1 MPREGQF
8 SLTEVRTY
16 SPPASQR
23 WYVRP
28 LRREGLLRKCC
39 RIAIYH
45 FESKI
50 ISRGAGRSAIAA
62 AAYQSGEKL
71 YNDYD
76 GLTHD
81 YTKKGG
87 VLYTEILLPPQAPT
101 AWKDRQTLWAAVESA
116 EKTKDSRLARQL
128 IVALPI
134 ELGRD
139 DWLLLLR
146 GFIRTECVDKG
157 MCADFA
163 IHDPDGHNPH
173 AHIMLT
179 MRPLDAHGKWQSK
192 TQKEYLC
199 RKADKE
205 RGFTAQEFLPAKE
218 DGWEKQYKYKNAAGV
233 SAWLTPTQAAR
244 ETGWERCSKQPKAA
258 KFGRQN
264 PLCARWNSPEQLL
277 DWREAWA
284 DAVNRTLE
292 EKQQSARVT
301 HLSHAALGLDE
312 QPTVHEGSQARNL
325 ELRGIKADRC
335 ELNRQIRADNKLL
348 RELKAQLAKLSKA
361 VENAVEHIAETL
373 ERLRSSL
380 IMLQYRLLV
389 NHKQADT
396 WKRQVNYYRPILQD
410 YHAVTQQ
417 LADKKSEQEQ
427 LQTNRN
433 AMSPLQIKQRRQ
445 LAEQIA
451 TLTEEIEELR
461 SRQAMILRNLDCKNN
476 GEAQRFGS
484 YLDKLEEM
492 QQNLAAQRENLA
504 QRLSSTTKQY
514 LEIENMIQP
523 KDADAVHRH
532 RTAMRK
538 ASTAE
543 IYRQIQ
549 TTATVDDILFSK
561 AEQRAEQI
569 TADTRNDAVFTRKP
583 TEPTR

>member
-1 MPREGQF
+1 M
-8 SLTEVRTY
+8 
-16 SPPASQR
+16 
-23 WYVRP
+23 
-28 LRREGLLRKCC
+28 
-39 RIAIYH
+39 
-45 FESKI
+45 
-50 ISRGAGRSAIAA
+50 
-62 AAYQSGEKL
+62 
-71 YNDYD
+71 
-76 GLTHD
+76 
-81 YTKKGG
+81 
-87 VLYTEILLPPQAPT
+87 
-101 AWKDRQTLWAAVESA
+101 WAAVESA

-128 IVALPI
+128 IVALPV

-146 GFIRTECVDKG
+146 SFIRTECVDKG

-199 RKADKE
+199 RKADE
-205 RGFTAQEFLPAKE
+205 EHGFTAQEFLQAKE

-233 SAWLTPTQAAR
+233 SAWLTPTQAANGP
-244 ETGWERCSKQPKAA
+244 GWERCSKQPKAA

-277 DWREAWA
+277 EWREAWA
-284 DAVNRTLE
+284 DAVNRALE

-312 QPTVHEGSQARNL
+312 QPAVHEGGQARSL
-325 ELRGIKADRC
+325 ELQGIKADRC

-361 VENAVEHIAETL
+361 VENTVEHIAETL

-427 LQTNRN
+427 LQTNRSVL
-433 AMSPLQIKQRRQ
+433 SPLQIKQRRQ

-451 TLTEEIEELR
+451 ALTEEIEELR
-461 SRQAMILRNLDCKNN
+461 SRQAMILHNLDCKNN
-476 GEAQRFGS
+476 GEAKRFGG

-492 QQNLAAQRENLA
+492 QEKLAAQRESLT
-504 QRLSSTTKQY
+504 QQLSATTKQY
-514 LEIENMIQP
+514 LEIENTISP
-523 KDADAVHRH
+523 KDVNTVRQH
-532 RTAMRK
+532 RTALRPAIAFEREQQLSHNGYIDNISIQIAQQIVDAQIVGNKMSEK
-538 ASTAE
+538 FKTAMPQHRDTL
-543 IYRQIQ
+543 YR
-549 TTATVDDILFSK
+549 
-561 AEQRAEQI
+561 
-569 TADTRNDAVFTRKP
+569 
-583 TEPTR
+583 

>member
-1 MPREGQF
+1 M
-8 SLTEVRTY
+8 
-16 SPPASQR
+16 
-23 WYVRP
+23 
-28 LRREGLLRKCC
+28 
-39 RIAIYH
+39 
-45 FESKI
+45 
-50 ISRGAGRSAIAA
+50 
-62 AAYQSGEKL
+62 
-71 YNDYD
+71 
-76 GLTHD
+76 
-81 YTKKGG
+81 
-87 VLYTEILLPPQAPT
+87 
-101 AWKDRQTLWAAVESA
+101 
-116 EKTKDSRLARQL
+116 
-128 IVALPI
+128 
-134 ELGRD
+134 
-139 DWLLLLR
+139 
-146 GFIRTECVDKG
+146 
-157 MCADFA
+157 
-163 IHDPDGHNPH
+163 
-173 AHIMLT
+173 
-179 MRPLDAHGKWQSK
+179 
-192 TQKEYLC
+192 
-199 RKADKE
+199 
-205 RGFTAQEFLPAKE
+205 
-218 DGWEKQYKYKNAAGV
+218 

-244 ETGWERCSKQPKAA
+244 EPGWERCSKQPKAA

-284 DAVNRTLE
+284 DAVNCALE

-312 QPTVHEGSQARNL
+312 QPTVHEGSQARSL
-325 ELRGIKADRC
+325 ELQGIKADRC

-348 RELKAQLAKLSKA
+348 RELKAQLAKLSKV
-361 VENAVEHIAETL
+361 VENTVEHIAETL
-373 ERLRSSL
+373 ERLHSSL

-389 NHKQADT
+389 NRKRADT

-427 LQTNRN
+427 LQTNRSVL
-433 AMSPLQIKQRRQ
+433 SPLQIVRRRQ

-451 TLTEEIEELR
+451 ALTEKIEELR
-461 SRQAMILRNLDCKNN
+461 SRQAMILHNLDCKNN

-504 QRLSSTTKQY
+504 QQLSATTKQY

-523 KDADAVHRH
+523 EDVDAVHRH

-561 AEQRAEQI
+561 VEQRAEQI

>member
-1 MPREGQF
+1 ME
-8 SLTEVRTY
+8 TT
-16 SPPASQR
+16 
-23 WYVRP
+23 
-28 LRREGLLRKCC
+28 
-39 RIAIYH
+39 
-45 FESKI
+45 
-50 ISRGAGRSAIAA
+50 
-62 AAYQSGEKL
+62 
-71 YNDYD
+71 
-76 GLTHD
+76 
-81 YTKKGG
+81 
-87 VLYTEILLPPQAPT
+87 
-101 AWKDRQTLWAAVESA
+101 

-134 ELGRD
+134 ELGQD

-146 GFIRTECVDKG
+146 GFIQAECVDKG

-179 MRPLDAHGKWQSK
+179 MRPLDAHGKWQGK

-199 RKADKE
+199 RKADGE
-205 RGFTAQEFLPAKE
+205 RSFTAQEFLQAKE

-244 ETGWERCSKQPKAA
+244 EPGWERCSKQPKAA

-277 DWREAWA
+277 DWRESWA
-284 DAVNRTLE
+284 YAVNRALE

-312 QPTVHEGSQARNL
+312 QPTVHEGSQARSL
-325 ELRGIKADRC
+325 ELQGIKADRC

-361 VENAVEHIAETL
+361 VENTVERIAETL

-380 IMLQYRLLV
+380 ILLQYRLLV

-396 WKRQVNYYRPILQD
+396 WKRQVRYYRPILQD
-410 YHAVTQQ
+410 YQAITKQ
-417 LADKKSEQEQ
+417 LTDKKSEQEQ
-427 LQTNRN
+427 LQTNRSVL
-433 AMSPLQIKQRRQ
+433 SPLQIAQRRQ

-451 TLTEEIEELR
+451 ALTEEIEELR
-461 SRQAMILRNLDCKNN
+461 SRQAMILHNLDCKNN

-492 QQNLAAQRENLA
+492 QEKLAAQRESLV
-504 QRLSSTTKQY
+504 QQLSTTTKQY
-514 LEIENMIQP
+514 LEIENTIQL
-523 KDADAVHRH
+523 KDADAIRQHRAA
-532 RTAMRK
+532 RRK

-543 IYRQIQ
+543 IYHQIQ
-549 TTATVDDILFSK
+549 ATTDVDDTLFSK
-561 AEQRAEQI
+561 AEQRVEQI
-569 TADTRNDAVFTRKP
+569 TADTHNDAVPARKP
-583 TEPTR
+583 TEHTR

>member
-1 MPREGQF
+1 M
-8 SLTEVRTY
+8 
-16 SPPASQR
+16 
-23 WYVRP
+23 
-28 LRREGLLRKCC
+28 
-39 RIAIYH
+39 
-45 FESKI
+45 
-50 ISRGAGRSAIAA
+50 
-62 AAYQSGEKL
+62 
-71 YNDYD
+71 
-76 GLTHD
+76 
-81 YTKKGG
+81 
-87 VLYTEILLPPQAPT
+87 
-101 AWKDRQTLWAAVESA
+101 WAAVETA

-134 ELGRD
+134 ELERD

-146 GFIRTECVDKG
+146 GFIQMECVDKG

-173 AHIMLT
+173 AHIMVT

-199 RKADKE
+199 RKADEE
-205 RGFTAQEFLPAKE
+205 RGFTAQEFLQAKE
-218 DGWEKQYKYKNAAGV
+218 DGWEKQYKYRSAAGV

-244 ETGWERCSKQPKAA
+244 EPGWERCSKQPKAA

-284 DAVNRTLE
+284 DAVNRALE

-312 QPTVHEGSQARNL
+312 QPTVHEGSQARSL
-325 ELRGIKADRC
+325 EFQGIKADRC

-348 RELKAQLAKLSKA
+348 RELKAQLAKLSKV
-361 VENAVEHIAETL
+361 VENTVEHIAETL

-396 WKRQVNYYRPILQD
+396 WERQVNYYRPILQD

-417 LADKKSEQEQ
+417 LSHKKSEQEN

-433 AMSPLQIKQRRQ
+433 AVPLLQIAQRRQ

-451 TLTEEIEELR
+451 ALTEEIEELR
-461 SRQAMILRNLDCKNN
+461 SRQAMILHNLDCKNN
-476 GEAQRFGS
+476 SEAQRFGS

-492 QQNLAAQRENLA
+492 KEKRAAQRESLV
-504 QRLSSTTKQY
+504 QQLSATTKQY
-514 LEIENMIQP
+514 LGIENTIQPEDVDAVHQQRIALRPIIAIERERTLYRESRVDDTAISLTEKIVDTEIEN
-523 KDADAVHRH
+523 VY
-532 RTAMRK
+532 
-538 ASTAE
+538 ST
-543 IYRQIQ
+543 
-549 TTATVDDILFSK
+549 SK
-561 AEQRAEQI
+561 QQNISQSHNEKFR
-569 TADTRNDAVFTRKP
+569 
-583 TEPTR
+583 

>member
-1 MPREGQF
+1 M
-8 SLTEVRTY
+8 
-16 SPPASQR
+16 
-23 WYVRP
+23 
-28 LRREGLLRKCC
+28 
-39 RIAIYH
+39 
-45 FESKI
+45 
-50 ISRGAGRSAIAA
+50 
-62 AAYQSGEKL
+62 
-71 YNDYD
+71 
-76 GLTHD
+76 
-81 YTKKGG
+81 
-87 VLYTEILLPPQAPT
+87 
-101 AWKDRQTLWAAVESA
+101 ESA

-146 GFIRTECVDKG
+146 DFIQTECVDKG

-173 AHIMLT
+173 AHITVT

-199 RKADKE
+199 R
-205 RGFTAQEFLPAKE
+205 
-218 DGWEKQYKYKNAAGV
+218 
-233 SAWLTPTQAAR
+233 
-244 ETGWERCSKQPKAA
+244 
-258 KFGRQN
+258 
-264 PLCARWNSPEQLL
+264 
-277 DWREAWA
+277 
-284 DAVNRTLE
+284 
-292 EKQQSARVT
+292 
-301 HLSHAALGLDE
+301 
-312 QPTVHEGSQARNL
+312 
-325 ELRGIKADRC
+325 
-335 ELNRQIRADNKLL
+335 
-348 RELKAQLAKLSKA
+348 
-361 VENAVEHIAETL
+361 
-373 ERLRSSL
+373 SL

-389 NHKQADT
+389 NRKRADT

-417 LADKKSEQEQ
+417 LTDKKSEQEQ
-427 LQTNRN
+427 LQTNRSVL
-433 AMSPLQIKQRRQ
+433 SPLQIVRRRQ

-451 TLTEEIEELR
+451 ALTEEIEELR
-461 SRQAMILRNLDCKNN
+461 SRQAMILHNLDCKNN

-504 QRLSSTTKQY
+504 QQLSATTKQY

-523 KDADAVHRH
+523 EDADAVHRH

-569 TADTRNDAVFTRKP
+569 TADTRNDAAFTRKP

>member
-1 MPREGQF
+1 M
-8 SLTEVRTY
+8 
-16 SPPASQR
+16 
-23 WYVRP
+23 
-28 LRREGLLRKCC
+28 
-39 RIAIYH
+39 
-45 FESKI
+45 
-50 ISRGAGRSAIAA
+50 
-62 AAYQSGEKL
+62 
-71 YNDYD
+71 
-76 GLTHD
+76 
-81 YTKKGG
+81 
-87 VLYTEILLPPQAPT
+87 
-101 AWKDRQTLWAAVESA
+101 ESA
-116 EKTKDSRLARQL
+116 KKTKDSRLARQL

-134 ELGRD
+134 ELGRN

-146 GFIRTECVDKG
+146 GFIQTECVDKG

-173 AHIMLT
+173 AHIMVT

-199 RKADKE
+199 RKADEE
-205 RGFTAQEFLPAKE
+205 RGFTAQEFLQAKE
-218 DGWEKQYKYKNAAGV
+218 DGWEKQYKYRSAAGV

-244 ETGWERCSKQPKAA
+244 EPGWERCSKQPKAA

-284 DAVNRTLE
+284 DAVNRALE

-312 QPTVHEGSQARNL
+312 QPTVHEGSQARSL
-325 ELRGIKADRC
+325 ELQGIKADLC

-348 RELKAQLAKLSKA
+348 RELKAQLAKLSKV
-361 VENAVEHIAETL
+361 VENTVEHIAETL

-389 NHKQADT
+389 NRKRADT

-417 LADKKSEQEQ
+417 LTDKKSEQEQ
-427 LQTNRN
+427 LQTNRSVL
-433 AMSPLQIKQRRQ
+433 SPLQIVRRRQ

-461 SRQAMILRNLDCKNN
+461 SRQAMILHNLDCKNN
-476 GEAQRFGS
+476 GEAKRFGS

-492 QQNLAAQRENLA
+492 QEKLTTQREILT
-504 QRLSSTTKQY
+504 QQLSIGTKQY
-514 LEIENMIQP
+514 LEIENAIHAE
-523 KDADAVHRH
+523 DAAAVYQQC
-532 RTAMRK
+532 TAVRPII
-538 ASTAE
+538 AVEREQALLHES
-543 IYRQIQ
+543 R
-549 TTATVDDILFSK
+549 VDDAAIQL
-561 AEQRAEQI
+561 AEQLVDAKNKYSYNKANQRSPVRSRTDRA
-569 TADTRNDAVFTRKP
+569 R
-583 TEPTR
+583 

>member
-1 MPREGQF
+1 MAISSGRISAPK
-8 SLTEVRTY
+8 
-16 SPPASQR
+16 
-23 WYVRP
+23 
-28 LRREGLLRKCC
+28 RRHPNM
-39 RIAIYH
+39 ADFH
-45 FESKI
+45 
-50 ISRGAGRSAIAA
+50 
-62 AAYQSGEKL
+62 
-71 YNDYD
+71 
-76 GLTHD
+76 
-81 YTKKGG
+81 TKKGG
-87 VLYTEILLPPQAPT
+87 VLSAEILLPPQAST

-134 ELGRD
+134 KLGRD

-146 GFIRTECVDKG
+146 GFIQTECVDKG

-179 MRPLDAHGKWQSK
+179 MRPLDAHGKWQGK

-199 RKADKE
+199 CKADEE
-205 RGFTAQEFLPAKE
+205 RGFTAQEFLQAKE

-233 SAWLTPTQAAR
+233 SAWLTPAQAAR
-244 ETGWERCSKQPKAA
+244 EPGWERCSKQPKAA

-284 DAVNRTLE
+284 DAVNRALE

-312 QPTVHEGSQARNL
+312 QPTVHEGSQARSL
-325 ELRGIKADRC
+325 ALQGIKADRC

-361 VENAVEHIAETL
+361 VENTVEHIAETL

-417 LADKKSEQEQ
+417 LVDKKSEQEQ
-427 LQTNRN
+427 LQTNCN
-433 AMSPLQIKQRRQ
+433 AVSPLQIIQRRQ

-451 TLTEEIEELR
+451 ALTEEIEELR
-461 SRQAMILRNLDCKNN
+461 SRQAMILHNLDCKNN

-484 YLDKLEEM
+484 YLNKLEEM
-492 QQNLAAQRENLA
+492 QEKLAAQRESLA
-504 QRLSSTTKQY
+504 QQLSTTTKQY
-514 LEIENMIQP
+514 LEIKNEIHP
-523 KDADAVHRH
+523 EDADAVYQQCAALRPSITVE
-532 RTAMRK
+532 R
-538 ASTAE
+538 E
-543 IYRQIQ
+543 Q
-549 TTATVDDILFSK
+549 TLFREGRVDDTSILLAKQIVDTKIGHDYNETKKKIK
-561 AEQRAEQI
+561 ALNHTDRVRYCERGN
-569 TADTRNDAVFTRKP
+569 TD
-583 TEPTR
+583 

>member
-1 MPREGQF
+1 M
-8 SLTEVRTY
+8 
-16 SPPASQR
+16 
-23 WYVRP
+23 
-28 LRREGLLRKCC
+28 
-39 RIAIYH
+39 
-45 FESKI
+45 
-50 ISRGAGRSAIAA
+50 
-62 AAYQSGEKL
+62 
-71 YNDYD
+71 
-76 GLTHD
+76 
-81 YTKKGG
+81 
-87 VLYTEILLPPQAPT
+87 
-101 AWKDRQTLWAAVESA
+101 ESA

-128 IVALPI
+128 IVALPV

-146 GFIRTECVDKG
+146 SFIRTECVDKG

-199 RKADKE
+199 RKADE
-205 RGFTAQEFLPAKE
+205 EHGFTAQEFLQAKE

-233 SAWLTPTQAAR
+233 SAWLTPTQAANGP
-244 ETGWERCSKQPKAA
+244 GWERCSKQPKAA

-277 DWREAWA
+277 EWREAWA
-284 DAVNRTLE
+284 DAVNRALE

-312 QPTVHEGSQARNL
+312 QPAVHEGGQARSL
-325 ELRGIKADRC
+325 ELQGIKADRC

-361 VENAVEHIAETL
+361 VENTVEHIAETL

-427 LQTNRN
+427 LQTNRSVL
-433 AMSPLQIKQRRQ
+433 SPLQIKQRRQ

-451 TLTEEIEELR
+451 ALTEEIEELR
-461 SRQAMILRNLDCKNN
+461 SRQAMILHNLDCKNN
-476 GEAQRFGS
+476 GEAKRFGG

-492 QQNLAAQRENLA
+492 QEKLAAQRESLT
-504 QRLSSTTKQY
+504 QQLSATTKQY
-514 LEIENMIQP
+514 LEIENTISP
-523 KDADAVHRH
+523 KDVNTVRQH
-532 RTAMRK
+532 RTALRPAIAFEREQQLSHNGYIDNISIQIAQQIVDAQIVGNKMSEK
-538 ASTAE
+538 FKTAMPQHRDTL
-543 IYRQIQ
+543 YR
-549 TTATVDDILFSK
+549 
-561 AEQRAEQI
+561 
-569 TADTRNDAVFTRKP
+569 
-583 TEPTR
+583 

>member
-1 MPREGQF
+1 ME
-8 SLTEVRTY
+8 TT
-16 SPPASQR
+16 
-23 WYVRP
+23 
-28 LRREGLLRKCC
+28 
-39 RIAIYH
+39 
-45 FESKI
+45 
-50 ISRGAGRSAIAA
+50 
-62 AAYQSGEKL
+62 
-71 YNDYD
+71 
-76 GLTHD
+76 
-81 YTKKGG
+81 
-87 VLYTEILLPPQAPT
+87 
-101 AWKDRQTLWAAVESA
+101 
-116 EKTKDSRLARQL
+116 EKTKDSRLAHQL

-146 GFIRTECVDKG
+146 GFIQTECVDKG

-173 AHIMLT
+173 AHIMVT

-199 RKADKE
+199 RKADEE
-205 RGFTAQEFLPAKE
+205 RGFTAQEFLQAKE
-218 DGWEKQYKYKNAAGV
+218 DGWEKQYKYRSAAGV

-244 ETGWERCSKQPKAA
+244 EPGWERCSKQPKAA

-284 DAVNRTLE
+284 DAVNRALE

-312 QPTVHEGSQARNL
+312 QPTVHEGSQARSL
-325 ELRGIKADRC
+325 ELQGIKADRC

-361 VENAVEHIAETL
+361 VENTVEHIAETL

-380 IMLQYRLLV
+380 ILLQYRLLV

-396 WKRQVNYYRPILQD
+396 WKRQVRYYRPILQD
-410 YHAVTQQ
+410 YQAITKQ
-417 LADKKSEQEQ
+417 LTDKKSEQEQ
-427 LQTNRN
+427 LQTNRSVL
-433 AMSPLQIKQRRQ
+433 SPLQIAQRRQ

-451 TLTEEIEELR
+451 ALTEEIEELR
-461 SRQAMILRNLDCKNN
+461 SRQAMILHNLDCKNN

-492 QQNLAAQRENLA
+492 QEKLAAQRESLV
-504 QRLSSTTKQY
+504 QQLSTTTKQY
-514 LEIENMIQP
+514 LEIENTIQL
-523 KDADAVHRH
+523 KDADAIRQHRAA
-532 RTAMRK
+532 RRK

-543 IYRQIQ
+543 IYHQIQ
-549 TTATVDDILFSK
+549 ATTDVDDTLFSK
-561 AEQRAEQI
+561 AEQRVEQI
-569 TADTRNDAVFTRKP
+569 TADTHNDAVPARKP
-583 TEPTR
+583 TEHTR

>member
-1 MPREGQF
+1 ME
-8 SLTEVRTY
+8 
-16 SPPASQR
+16 A
-23 WYVRP
+23 
-28 LRREGLLRKCC
+28 
-39 RIAIYH
+39 
-45 FESKI
+45 
-50 ISRGAGRSAIAA
+50 
-62 AAYQSGEKL
+62 
-71 YNDYD
+71 
-76 GLTHD
+76 
-81 YTKKGG
+81 
-87 VLYTEILLPPQAPT
+87 
-101 AWKDRQTLWAAVESA
+101 A

-199 RKADKE
+199 RKADEE
-205 RGFTAQEFLPAKE
+205 RGFTAQEFLQAKE
-218 DGWEKQYKYKNAAGV
+218 DGWEKQYKYKNIAGV

-244 ETGWERCSKQPKAA
+244 EPGWERCSKQPKAA

-284 DAVNRTLE
+284 DAVNRALE
-292 EKQQSARVT
+292 EKQQPARVT
-301 HLSHAALGLDE
+301 HLSHAVLGLDA

-325 ELRGIKADRC
+325 EMQGIKADRC

-348 RELKAQLAKLSKA
+348 RELKAQLARLSTV
-361 VENAVEHIAETL
+361 VENTVEHIAETL

-389 NHKQADT
+389 NRKQADT
-396 WKRQVNYYRPILQD
+396 WERQVNYYRPILQD
-410 YHAVTQQ
+410 YHAVTRQ

-433 AMSPLQIKQRRQ
+433 ALSPLQITRRRQ

-451 TLTEEIEELR
+451 ALSEEIEELR
-461 SRQAMILRNLDCKNN
+461 SRQAMILHDLDCKNN

-492 QQNLAAQRENLA
+492 QTHLVAQRENLM
-504 QRLSSTTKQY
+504 QQY
-514 LEIENMIQP
+514 SENMAQYIEVANTISP
-523 KDADAVHRH
+523 RNIHAVRH
-532 RTAMRK
+532 CRK
-538 ASTAE
+538 ALRPEIAIERERLLSDAKVFDFYTIRYAE
-543 IYRQIQ
+543 KNVDEQIQ
-549 TTATVDDILFSK
+549 GSIHKERQS
-561 AEQRAEQI
+561 
-569 TADTRNDAVFTRKP
+569 TRRSLSDGQTR
-583 TEPTR
+583 

>member
-1 MPREGQF
+1 M
-8 SLTEVRTY
+8 
-16 SPPASQR
+16 
-23 WYVRP
+23 
-28 LRREGLLRKCC
+28 
-39 RIAIYH
+39 
-45 FESKI
+45 
-50 ISRGAGRSAIAA
+50 
-62 AAYQSGEKL
+62 
-71 YNDYD
+71 
-76 GLTHD
+76 
-81 YTKKGG
+81 
-87 VLYTEILLPPQAPT
+87 
-101 AWKDRQTLWAAVESA
+101 WKDRQTLWAAVESA

-146 GFIRTECVDKG
+146 GFIQTECVDKG

-199 RKADKE
+199 RKADEE
-205 RGFTAQEFLPAKE
+205 RGFTAQEFLQAKE

-233 SAWLTPTQAAR
+233 SAWLTPTQAANGP
-244 ETGWERCSKQPKAA
+244 GWERCSKQPKAA

-277 DWREAWA
+277 EWREAWA
-284 DAVNRTLE
+284 DAVNRALE

-301 HLSHAALGLDE
+301 HLSHTALGLDE
-312 QPTVHEGSQARNL
+312 QPTVHEGSQAKKL
-325 ELRGIKADRC
+325 EMQGIKADRC

-348 RELKAQLAKLSKA
+348 RELKAQLAKLSK
-361 VENAVEHIAETL
+361 VVGNTVEHIAETL

-417 LADKKSEQEQ
+417 LTDKKSEQKQ
-427 LQTNRN
+427 LQTSRS
-433 AMSPLQIKQRRQ
+433 AVSPLQIIQRRQ
-445 LAEQIA
+445 LAKQIA
-451 TLTEEIEELR
+451 ALTEEIEELR
-461 SRQAMILRNLDCKNN
+461 SRQAMILHNLDCKNN
-476 GEAQRFGS
+476 GEARRFGS

-492 QQNLAAQRENLA
+492 QTRLVAQREALMQQHSKNMA
-504 QRLSSTTKQY
+504 QY
-514 LEIENMIQP
+514 IEVANTISP
-523 KDADAVHRH
+523 RNIRAVHHCRAALRPDITAEREYPLVDADNFDLS
-532 RTAMRK
+532 AMQY
-538 ASTAE
+538 AE
-543 IYRQIQ
+543 RYVDAQIKDNICKSQ
-549 TTATVDDILFSK
+549 QKKNSHIHDDM
-561 AEQRAEQI
+561 
-569 TADTRNDAVFTRKP
+569 TR
-583 TEPTR
+583 

>member
-1 MPREGQF
+1 M
-8 SLTEVRTY
+8 
-16 SPPASQR
+16 
-23 WYVRP
+23 
-28 LRREGLLRKCC
+28 
-39 RIAIYH
+39 
-45 FESKI
+45 
-50 ISRGAGRSAIAA
+50 
-62 AAYQSGEKL
+62 
-71 YNDYD
+71 
-76 GLTHD
+76 
-81 YTKKGG
+81 
-87 VLYTEILLPPQAPT
+87 LPPQAPV
-101 AWKDRQTLWAAVESA
+101 AWKERQTLWAAVESA

-146 GFIRTECVDKG
+146 SFIQTECVDKG

-179 MRPLDAHGKWQSK
+179 MRPLDAHGKWQGK

-205 RGFTAQEFLPAKE
+205 RGFTAQEFLQVKE

-233 SAWLTPTQAAR
+233 SAWLTPTQAAC
-244 ETGWERCSKQPKAA
+244 EPGWERCSKQPKAA

-284 DAVNRTLE
+284 NAVNRALE
-292 EKQQSARVT
+292 EKQQTAHVT

-312 QPTVHEGSQARNL
+312 QPTVHEGSQARSL
-325 ELRGIKADRC
+325 ELQGIKADRC

-361 VENAVEHIAETL
+361 VENTVEHIAETL

-380 IMLQYRLLV
+380 ILLQYRLLV

-396 WKRQVNYYRPILQD
+396 WERQVNYYRPILQD

-417 LADKKSEQEQ
+417 LTDKKSEQEQ
-427 LQTNRN
+427 LQTNR
-433 AMSPLQIKQRRQ
+433 SVLSLLQIPQRRQ

-451 TLTEEIEELR
+451 ALTEEIEELR
-461 SRQAMILRNLDCKNN
+461 SRQAMILHNLDCKNN

-484 YLDKLEEM
+484 YLDKLEEI
-492 QQNLAAQRENLA
+492 QTRFVAQRETLMQQYSENMA
-504 QRLSSTTKQY
+504 QY
-514 LEIENMIQP
+514 LETANTISP
-523 KDADAVHRH
+523 KDLRAVRHCRAALRPEIAIEREQALIASKSVDFAAMQYAEKIIEAQIKSSINKQQNVYSKHPHR
-532 RTAMRK
+532 
-538 ASTAE
+538 
-543 IYRQIQ
+543 
-549 TTATVDDILFSK
+549 DL
-561 AEQRAEQI
+561 
-569 TADTRNDAVFTRKP
+569 TR
-583 TEPTR
+583 

>member
-1 MPREGQF
+1 M
-8 SLTEVRTY
+8 
-16 SPPASQR
+16 
-23 WYVRP
+23 
-28 LRREGLLRKCC
+28 
-39 RIAIYH
+39 
-45 FESKI
+45 
-50 ISRGAGRSAIAA
+50 
-62 AAYQSGEKL
+62 
-71 YNDYD
+71 
-76 GLTHD
+76 
-81 YTKKGG
+81 
-87 VLYTEILLPPQAPT
+87 
-101 AWKDRQTLWAAVESA
+101 ESA

-128 IVALPI
+128 IVALPV

-146 GFIRTECVDKG
+146 GFIQTECVDKG

-179 MRPLDAHGKWQSK
+179 MRPLDAYGKWQSK

-199 RKADKE
+199 RKADEE
-205 RGFTAQEFLPAKE
+205 RGFTAQEFLQAKE
-218 DGWEKQYKYKNAAGV
+218 DGWEKQYKYKNASGV

-244 ETGWERCSKQPKAA
+244 EPGWERCSKQPKAA

-284 DAVNRTLE
+284 DAVNRVLE

-325 ELRGIKADRC
+325 ELQGIKADRC

-348 RELKAQLAKLSKA
+348 RELKAQLAKLSKT
-361 VENAVEHIAETL
+361 VENTVEHIAETL
-373 ERLRSSL
+373 ERLCSSL

-396 WKRQVNYYRPILQD
+396 WERQVNYYRPILQD

-417 LADKKSEQEQ
+417 LADKKSEQEH
-427 LQTNRN
+427 LQT
-433 AMSPLQIKQRRQ
+433 AHSDVPLLKINLRRQ

-461 SRQAMILRNLDCKNN
+461 SRQAMILHNLDCKNN
-476 GEAQRFGS
+476 GEAKRFGG

-492 QQNLAAQRENLA
+492 QEKLAAQRESLT
-504 QRLSSTTKQY
+504 QQLSATTKQY
-514 LEIENMIQP
+514 LEIENTISP
-523 KDADAVHRH
+523 KDVNTVRQH
-532 RTAMRK
+532 RTALRPAIAFEREQQLSHNGYTDNMSIQIAQQIVDAQIIGNK
-538 ASTAE
+538 MSEKFKTAMPQHRDTL
-543 IYRQIQ
+543 YR
-549 TTATVDDILFSK
+549 
-561 AEQRAEQI
+561 
-569 TADTRNDAVFTRKP
+569 
-583 TEPTR
+583 

>member
-1 MPREGQF
+1 M
-8 SLTEVRTY
+8 
-16 SPPASQR
+16 
-23 WYVRP
+23 
-28 LRREGLLRKCC
+28 
-39 RIAIYH
+39 
-45 FESKI
+45 
-50 ISRGAGRSAIAA
+50 
-62 AAYQSGEKL
+62 
-71 YNDYD
+71 
-76 GLTHD
+76 
-81 YTKKGG
+81 
-87 VLYTEILLPPQAPT
+87 LPPQAPV
-101 AWKDRQTLWAAVESA
+101 AWKERQTLWAAVESA

-146 GFIRTECVDKG
+146 SFIQTECVDKG

-179 MRPLDAHGKWQSK
+179 MRPLDAHGKWQGK

-205 RGFTAQEFLPAKE
+205 RGFTAQEFLQVKE

-233 SAWLTPTQAAR
+233 SAWLTPTQAAC
-244 ETGWERCSKQPKAA
+244 EPGWERCSKQPKAA

-284 DAVNRTLE
+284 NAVNRALE
-292 EKQQSARVT
+292 EKQQTAHVT

-312 QPTVHEGSQARNL
+312 QPTVHEGSQARSL
-325 ELRGIKADRC
+325 ELQGIKADRC

-361 VENAVEHIAETL
+361 VENTVEHIAETL

-380 IMLQYRLLV
+380 ILLQYRLLV

-396 WKRQVNYYRPILQD
+396 WERQVNYYRPILQD

-417 LADKKSEQEQ
+417 LTDKKSEQEQ
-427 LQTNRN
+427 LQTNRSVL
-433 AMSPLQIKQRRQ
+433 SPLQIPQRRQ

-451 TLTEEIEELR
+451 ALTEEIEELR
-461 SRQAMILRNLDCKNN
+461 SRQAMILHNLDCKNN

-484 YLDKLEEM
+484 YLDKLEEI
-492 QQNLAAQRENLA
+492 QTRFVAQRETLMQQYSENMA
-504 QRLSSTTKQY
+504 QY
-514 LEIENMIQP
+514 LETANTISP
-523 KDADAVHRH
+523 KDLRAVRHCRAALRPEIAIEREQALIASKSVDFAAMQYAEKIIEAQIKSSINKQQNVYSKHPHR
-532 RTAMRK
+532 
-538 ASTAE
+538 
-543 IYRQIQ
+543 
-549 TTATVDDILFSK
+549 DL
-561 AEQRAEQI
+561 
-569 TADTRNDAVFTRKP
+569 TR
-583 TEPTR
+583 